1 MAMRILIVEDEQRL
15 ARLLRKSLMEEGHAA
30 DIANSGEEA
39 LDWVASAEYDAII
52 LDVMLPGMDGITVCR
67 ELRTR
72 RVQVPIL
79 LLTARDG
86 IEDRVTGLDAGADD
100 YLTKPFAFAE
110 LSARL
115 RALSRRPV
123 ETLSPI
129 LVVGDLRLDPTTRQV
144 WRGTREY
151 TIPNKEFR
159 ILEYL
164 MRHPQRILTRSMIAE
179 HVWDYEFVPGFTNVI
194 DVHIRALRRRLD
206 DPYPVKRIVTVR
218 GAGYKLVGD
227 DHG

>member
-1 MAMRILIVEDEQRL
+1 MRILIVEDEQRL

>member
-15 ARLLRKSLMEEGHAA
+15 ARLLRRSLMDEGHAA

-39 LDWVASAEYDAII
+39 LDWVALAAYDAII

-67 ELRTR
+67 ELRAR

-79 LLTARDG
+79 LLTARDA

-123 ETLSPI
+123 ETLNPI
-129 LVVGDLRLDPTTRQV
+129 LTVGDLRLDPTTRQV
-144 WRGTREY
+144 WRGNNEY
-151 TIPNKEFR
+151 SIPNKEFR
-159 ILEYL
+159 ILEFL

-179 HVWDYEFVPGFTNVI
+179 HVWDYEFVPEFTNVI
-194 DVHIRALRRRLD
+194 DVHIRSLRRRLD

-227 DHG
+227 EHG